1 MSKINIQQIKKY
13 CKDNIEEN
21 KKDKLRFAIQIIL
34 IIVGLLNIICAGF
47 LKEKLSIII
56 GVTTIAIS
64 IINLIRNINKK
75 EYKTLD
81 IIKLPEIIVTIILGI
96 MMLLKQKNAISFIAI
111 VWGISGLR
119 KGIKGFNIA
128 IFNKLNNKKFV
139 ARLIHA
145 SIETIL
151 SILLVFDPFEK
162 VEEHII
168 LLGIEM
174 IIIALMIAF
183 YNDKECEKIE

>member
-1 MSKINIQQIKKY
+1 MNEKNIQQFKKY
-13 CKDNIEEN
+13 CKENMEEN

-34 IIVGLLNIICAGF
+34 IIVGMVNIICAGF
-47 LKEKLSIII
+47 LKEKLSIITGI
-56 GVTTIAIS
+56 TTITIS
-64 IINLIRNINKK
+64 IINLIRNIKKK

-81 IIKLPEIIVTIILGI
+81 TIKIPENIVTIILGI
-96 MMLLKQKNAISFIAI
+96 MMLLKQKDAISFIAI

-119 KGIKGFNIA
+119 KGIKGFNVA

-139 ARLIHA
+139 KELIHA

-151 SILLVFDPFEK
+151 SMLLVFDPFEK

-168 LLGIEM
+168 ILGIEM
-174 IIIALMIAF
+174 VISALKITF
-183 YNDKECEKIE
+183 YKDKNS